1 MNEWRTNERTSG
13 WTDGR
18 MDGWMF
24 SMFGSRWV
32 CSSTFLRFLKWPP
45 EALRTV
51 IRCTRCIVG
60 ETPNNIIGQIRNFC
74 RGWGVAGQ
82 FTRHSRPRN
91 VYLRPVDECTLGLW
105 FASVPH
111 RLSTLRPSPHVCR
124 SRPQCGI
131 FCWGRSAS
139 NGSSSGP
146 RFLFGCPGIFCNL
159 FVLCFM
165 AYILCHILLS
175 FHIYTIDVFVIICCI
190 APGDVFC
197 SVQFVVFYIIC
208 DMLLVGHLEVSFGI
222 VLWNFWHFII

>member
-74 RGWGVAGQ
+74 RGAGGRPIHAPFSSQ
-82 FTRHSRPRN
+82 KCLSSAGGWVHPRPLIRLCPPSSKHPQTVSSRMSVQATMRN
-91 VYLRPVDECTLGLW
+91 LLLRPLR
-105 FASVPH
+105 FQ
-111 RLSTLRPSPHVCR
+111 RLLLRST
-124 SRPQCGI
+124 
-131 FCWGRSAS
+131 
-139 NGSSSGP
+139 
-146 RFLFGCPGIFCNL
+146 FLIRMSWYFL
-159 FVLCFM
+159 
-165 AYILCHILLS
+165 
-175 FHIYTIDVFVIICCI
+175 
-190 APGDVFC
+190 
-197 SVQFVVFYIIC
+197 
-208 DMLLVGHLEVSFGI
+208 
-222 VLWNFWHFII
+222 